1 MSHFAPPTFS
11 EKLHPCFEEAPEKGT
26 FQEAPS
32 EMEAPGTG
40 LPPLA
45 KIRGA
50 APADR
55 KKKGRTGTQGQF

>member
-1 MSHFAPPTFS
+1 MD
-11 EKLHPCFEEAPEKGT
+11 T

-50 APADR
+50 APDASR
-55 KKKGRTGTQGQF
+55 GGLLV